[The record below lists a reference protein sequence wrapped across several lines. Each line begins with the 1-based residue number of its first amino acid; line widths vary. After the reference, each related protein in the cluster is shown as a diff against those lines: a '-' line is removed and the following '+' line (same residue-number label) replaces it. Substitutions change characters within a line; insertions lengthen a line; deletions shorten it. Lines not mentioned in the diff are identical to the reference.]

1 MFSSRSFTVFGLT
14 FRSLIHFEFIF
25 YMVLKSVL
33 ISFFNTFILFIYFW
47 LHWVFVAVRGLSLVV
62 ASGSYSSLWCVGLSL
77 WWLLM
82 LWSTGSRHLGF
93 SSHGMRAQ

>member
-33 ISFFNTFILFIYFW
+33 ISFFNTFIYFIYLLLAALGLCCCAWAFSSGGEWKLLFI
-47 LHWVFVAVRGLSLVV
+47 VVCGLVIVV
-62 ASGSYSSLWCVGLSL
+62 ASHVVEHGL
-77 WWLLM
+77 
-82 LWSTGSRHLGF
+82 
-93 SSHGMRAQ
+93 